1 MAKANQMTTNALSF
15 FLFCGKMCLCRHN
28 LVVKCV
34 LPKHNSRVR
43 FPLPAPNFM
52 KTVYSSPIGKIM
64 IESDGKSL
72 KKLYFLSDNMDSA
85 AQSDEDEVLK
95 KTKTWL
101 DAYFAGK
108 QPLLDFDIDPSGTPF
123 QKAVWKCLCDIPYG
137 ETTTYG
143 EIAKRVAHLL
153 GKEKMGAR
161 AVGRAVGSNPIS
173 IIIPCHRV
181 LGANGALTGYAWGLE
196 RKIKLLDLEKA
207 NKELP

>member
-15 FLFCGKMCLCRHN
+15 FLFCAKMCLCRHN

-101 DAYFAGK
+101 EGYFAGK
-108 QPLLDFDIDPSGTPF
+108 NSKIDFPLEPNGTPF
-123 QKAVWKCLCDIPYG
+123 QKMVWQCLLDINYG
-137 ETTTYG
+137 EVSTYG
-143 EIAKRVAHLL
+143 MVAKKVAQKL
-153 GKEKMGAR
+153 GKQKMSAR
-161 AVGRAVGSNPIS
+161 AVGHAIGQNPIA

-181 LGANGALTGYAWGLE
+181 VGANGALTGYAWGLE

-207 NKELP
+207 NKESP